1 MSESEKPEETLT
13 EEELEI
19 LGQVLDNIVSG
30 AAGADLAADVKEQP
44 PAEELAAEGKILLA
58 LSSAD
63 DRNLLDGICR
73 ELDDGVLHI
82 RNR

>member
-30 AAGADLAADVKEQP
+30 AAGPGLAADVEEQL

-58 LSSAD
+58 LQRRRPQPSGW
-63 DRNLLDGICR
+63 NLQRAG
-73 ELDDGVLHI
+73 
-82 RNR
+82 